1 MTYLTRNSKSILDN
15 CSCNHGSNSLCSPA
29 TRFSSL
35 FIFIGKH
42 RRHSPPAFVCF
53 KSDSSLD
60 SRLMGDREASTRVG
74 NAYEGLVCCWSNS
87 PVDACSWVMESWYED
102 QVAAI
107 SSFQGE
113 MNLMGAILD
122 SLNPVSTETL
132 CPTNSRISSIIW
144 GSFSYLLIEAN
155 PEGGLS
161 LAIEQVSC
169 PCTPS

>member
-1 MTYLTRNSKSILDN
+1 
-15 CSCNHGSNSLCSPA
+15 
-29 TRFSSL
+29 
-35 FIFIGKH
+35 
-42 RRHSPPAFVCF
+42 
-53 KSDSSLD
+53 
-60 SRLMGDREASTRVG
+60 MGDREASTRVG

-87 PVDACSWVMESWYED
+87 PVDSRSWVMDQIHTPSTAVDIMKGYAQMVGAGANADMDLKSWYED

-113 MNLMGAILD
+113 MDLLGAILD